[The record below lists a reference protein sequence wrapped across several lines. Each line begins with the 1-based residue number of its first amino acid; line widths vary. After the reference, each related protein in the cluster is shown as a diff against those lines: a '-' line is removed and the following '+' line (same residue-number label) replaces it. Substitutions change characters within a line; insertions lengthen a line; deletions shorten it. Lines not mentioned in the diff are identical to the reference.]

1 MKHLFYLLFFLCT
14 LSYAQNV
21 VRYYNLNVK
30 SGHAE
35 SVKAIFDEFQSG
47 REWKSGGI
55 FLQAVQFRN
64 DITHRVVVWG
74 DPENWGTVEPRKEY
88 EWTAYRAKR
97 NRHIEN
103 RAPDS
108 SMGTVLAFTSGDVDA
123 NPSGKVWD
131 IKVENP
137 SKFKAAWD
145 KIISSSKN
153 ILGDRRIGLVQ
164 YDAGGNGAT
173 HAIILY
179 GKNMNDLILTER
191 KIRAQKS
198 FKDYLENRGKVEYI
212 ATFMI
217 NTLSRF

>member
-1 MKHLFYLLFFLCT
+1 MNLRGRNKISPEFNMSSMTDVVFLLLIFFMIAST
-14 LSYAQNV
+14 LAKK
-21 VRYYNLNVK
+21 LNTIKVK
-30 SGHAE
+30 LPEAE
-35 SVKAIFDEFQSG
+35 G
-47 REWKSGGI
+47 KS
-55 FLQAVQFRN
+55 
-64 DITHRVVVWG
+64 
-74 DPENWGTVEPRKEY
+74 
-88 EWTAYRAKR
+88 
-97 NRHIEN
+97 EN
-103 RAPDS
+103 RNTVAVTITNSKKFYIDS
-108 SMGTVLAFTSGDVDA
+108 NITPKSNL
-123 NPSGKVWD
+123 
-131 IKVENP
+131 E
-137 SKFKAAWD
+137 D

-198 FKDYLENRGKVEYI
+198 FKGYLENRGKVEYI